1 MIFVIQFRKFVTTS
15 INFVYMGKCEQCI
28 VREFSALK
36 ALNKDELIRIADC
49 KTSYTVKKGETIFD
63 EGDSLNGIYCIKDGV
78 CKLSKLSDNG
88 KDQIVKL
95 VKKGELLGQR
105 SLISEETTNLSAV
118 AIEDMQVCFIPKQE
132 ILQFFNENNQFSL
145 NMMKSVCGDL
155 KDADDGMVNLAQ
167 KTVKQRLAETLLK
180 LETDFGIQEDGS
192 LKIQLSREEIAGMI
206 GTATESCIRLLSEF
220 NKEGWI
226 TLQGK
231 KITITNKKEMQRLI

>member
-1 MIFVIQFRKFVTTS
+1 
-15 INFVYMGKCEQCI
+15 MGKCEQCI
-28 VREFSALK
+28 VREFSAIK
-36 ALNKDELIRIADC
+36 ALNKDELLRIADC
-49 KTSYTVKKGETIFD
+49 KTSYSIKKGETVFN
-63 EGDSLNGIYCIKDGV
+63 EGDALNGIYCIKDGV

-105 SLISEETTNLSAV
+105 SLISEESTNLSAI

-155 KDADDGMVNLAQ
+155 KDADDNMVNLAQ
-167 KTVKQRLAETLLK
+167 KTVKQRLAEVLIK
-180 LETDFGIQEDGS
+180 LETDFGKHEDGT

-231 KITITNKKEMQRLI
+231 KITITNKKELQRII

>member
-1 MIFVIQFRKFVTTS
+1 MIFVIQFCIFVAIS
-15 INFVYMGKCEQCI
+15 INFGFMGKCEQCI

-36 ALNKDELIRIADC
+36 ALNKDELIRMADC
-49 KTSYTVKKGETIFD
+49 KTSYTVKKGEPIFD

-105 SLISEETTNLSAV
+105 SLISEESTNLSAV

-132 ILQFFNENNQFSL
+132 ILKFFNENNQFSL

-155 KDADDGMVNLAQ
+155 KDADDSMVNLAQ
-167 KTVKQRLAETLLK
+167 KTVKQRLAEILLK
-180 LETDFGIQEDGS
+180 LENDFGTFEDGS

-226 TLQGK
+226 NLQSK
-231 KITITNKKEMQRLI
+231 KITITNKKELQRMI

>member
-1 MIFVIQFRKFVTTS
+1 M
-15 INFVYMGKCEQCI
+15 

-36 ALNKDELIRIADC
+36 ALNKDELIKIADC
-49 KTSYTVKKGETIFD
+49 KTSYVVKKGETIFD

-105 SLISEETTNLSAV
+105 SLISEESTNLSAV

-155 KDADDGMVNLAQ
+155 KDADDNMVNLAQ

-180 LETDFGIQEDGS
+180 LESDFGSNDDGS
-192 LKIQLSREEIAGMI
+192 LKLQLSRDEIAGMI

-226 TLQGK
+226 SLQGK
-231 KITITNKKEMQRLI
+231 KITITNKKELQRMI

>member
-1 MIFVIQFRKFVTTS
+1 
-15 INFVYMGKCEQCI
+15 MGKCEQCI
-28 VREFSALK
+28 VREFSAIK
-36 ALNKDELIRIADC
+36 ALNKDELLRIADC
-49 KTSYTVKKGETIFD
+49 KTSYSIKKGETVFN
-63 EGDSLNGIYCIKDGV
+63 EGDALNGIYCIKDGV

-95 VKKGELLGQR
+95 LKKGDLLGQR
-105 SLISEETTNLSAV
+105 SLISEESTNLSAI
-118 AIEDMQVCFIPKQE
+118 AIDDMQVCFIPKQE

-155 KDADDGMVNLAQ
+155 KDADDNMVNLAQ
-167 KTVKQRLAETLLK
+167 KTVKQRLAEVLIK
-180 LETDFGIQEDGS
+180 LETDFGKHEDGT

-231 KITITNKKEMQRLI
+231 KITVTNKKELQRLI

>member
-1 MIFVIQFRKFVTTS
+1 M
-15 INFVYMGKCEQCI
+15 

-49 KTSYTVKKGETIFD
+49 KTSYVVKKGETIFD

-105 SLISEETTNLSAV
+105 SLISEESTNLSAI

-145 NMMKSVCGDL
+145 NMIKSVCGDL
-155 KDADDGMVNLAQ
+155 KDADDNMVNLAQ

-180 LETDFGIQEDGS
+180 LESDFGSNDDGS
-192 LKIQLSREEIAGMI
+192 LKLQLSRDEIAGMI

-226 TLQGK
+226 SLQGK
-231 KITITNKKEMQRLI
+231 KITITNKKELQRMI

>member
-1 MIFVIQFRKFVTTS
+1 
-15 INFVYMGKCEQCI
+15 MGKCEQCI
-28 VREFSALK
+28 VREFSAIK
-36 ALNKDELIRIADC
+36 ALNKDELLRIADC
-49 KTSYTVKKGETIFD
+49 KTSYSIKKGETVFN
-63 EGDSLNGIYCIKDGV
+63 EGDALNGIYCIKDGV

-105 SLISEETTNLSAV
+105 SLISEESTNLSAI

-155 KDADDGMVNLAQ
+155 KDADDNMVNLAQ
-167 KTVKQRLAETLLK
+167 KTVKQRLAEVLIK
-180 LETDFGIQEDGS
+180 LETDFGKYEDGT

-231 KITITNKKEMQRLI
+231 KITITNKKELQRII

>member
-1 MIFVIQFRKFVTTS
+1 
-15 INFVYMGKCEQCI
+15 MGKCEQCI
-28 VREFSALK
+28 VREFSAIK
-36 ALNKDELIRIADC
+36 ALNKDELLKIADC
-49 KTSYTVKKGETIFD
+49 KTSYTVKKGETVFD
-63 EGDSLNGIYCIKDGV
+63 EGDALNGIYCIKDGI

-105 SLISEETTNLSAV
+105 SLISEESTNLSAV
-118 AIEDMQVCFIPKQE
+118 AVEDMQICFIPKQE

-155 KDADDGMVNLAQ
+155 KDADENMVNLAQ

-180 LETDFGIQEDGS
+180 LETDFGIHEDGS

-220 NKEGWI
+220 NKEGWVS
-226 TLQGK
+226 LHGK
-231 KITITNKKEMQRLI
+231 KITLSNKRELQRII

>member
-1 MIFVIQFRKFVTTS
+1 
-15 INFVYMGKCEQCI
+15 MGKCEQCI
-28 VREFSALK
+28 VREFGALK
-36 ALNKDELIRIADC
+36 ALNKDELIRISDC
-49 KTSYTVKKGETIFD
+49 KTSYTVKKGETIFE

-88 KDQIVKL
+88 KDQILKL

-105 SLISEETTNLSAV
+105 SLISEESTNLSAI
-118 AIEDMQVCFIPKQE
+118 AIEDMQVCFVPKQE

-155 KDADDGMVNLAQ
+155 KDADDNMVNLAQ
-167 KTVKQRLAETLLK
+167 KTVKQRLAEILLK
-180 LETDFGIQEDGS
+180 LETDFGINDDGS

-231 KITITNKKEMQRLI
+231 KITITNKKELQRMV

>member
-1 MIFVIQFRKFVTTS
+1 M
-15 INFVYMGKCEQCI
+15 NKCEQCI

-49 KTSYTVKKGETIFD
+49 KTSYVVKKGETIFD

-105 SLISEETTNLSAV
+105 SLISEESTNLSAI

-155 KDADDGMVNLAQ
+155 KDADDNMVNLAQ

-180 LETDFGIQEDGS
+180 LESDFGSNDDGS
-192 LKIQLSREEIAGMI
+192 LKLQLSRDEIAGMI

-231 KITITNKKEMQRLI
+231 KITITNKKELQRMI

>member
-1 MIFVIQFRKFVTTS
+1 
-15 INFVYMGKCEQCI
+15 MGKCEQCI
-28 VREFSALK
+28 VREFSAIK
-36 ALNKDELIRIADC
+36 ALKKDELLRIADC
-49 KTSYTVKKGETIFD
+49 KTSYTVKKGETVFN
-63 EGDSLNGIYCIKDGV
+63 EGDALNGIYCIKDGV

-105 SLISEETTNLSAV
+105 SLISEESTNLSAV

-132 ILQFFNENNQFSL
+132 ILKFFNENNQFSL

-155 KDADDGMVNLAQ
+155 KDADDNMVNLAQ

-180 LETDFGIQEDGS
+180 LETDFGSHEDGS

-226 TLQGK
+226 SLQGK
-231 KITITNKKEMQRLI
+231 KITITNKKELQRLI

>member
-1 MIFVIQFRKFVTTS
+1 
-15 INFVYMGKCEQCI
+15 MGKCEQCI
-28 VREFSALK
+28 VREFSAIK
-36 ALNKDELIRIADC
+36 TLNKDELLRIADC
-49 KTSYTVKKGETIFD
+49 KTSYSIKKGETVFN
-63 EGDSLNGIYCIKDGV
+63 EGDALNGIYCIKDGV

-105 SLISEETTNLSAV
+105 SLISEESTNLSAI

-155 KDADDGMVNLAQ
+155 KDADDNMVNLAQ
-167 KTVKQRLAETLLK
+167 KTVKQRLAEVLIK
-180 LETDFGIQEDGS
+180 LETDFGKHEDGT

-226 TLQGK
+226 SLQGK
-231 KITITNKKEMQRLI
+231 KIIITNKK

>member
-1 MIFVIQFRKFVTTS
+1 M
-15 INFVYMGKCEQCI
+15 

-49 KTSYTVKKGETIFD
+49 KTSYVVKKGETIFD

-105 SLISEETTNLSAV
+105 SLISEESTNLSAI

-155 KDADDGMVNLAQ
+155 KDADDNMVNLAQ
-167 KTVKQRLAETLLK
+167 KTVKQRLAEILLK
-180 LETDFGIQEDGS
+180 LETDFGINDDGS

-220 NKEGWI
+220 NKLGIIE
-226 TLQGK
+226 LSGK
-231 KITITNKKEMQRLI
+231 KIILKDKIQLKRIS

>member
-1 MIFVIQFRKFVTTS
+1 MS
-15 INFVYMGKCEQCI
+15 KCEQCI

-118 AIEDMQVCFIPKQE
+118 AIEDMQVCYIPKQE

-155 KDADDGMVNLAQ
+155 KDADDNMVNLAQ

-180 LETDFGIQEDGS
+180 LETDFGIHEDGS
-192 LKIQLSREEIAGMI
+192 LKIQLSRDEIAGMI

-231 KITITNKKEMQRLI
+231 KITITNKKALQRMI

>member
-1 MIFVIQFRKFVTTS
+1 
-15 INFVYMGKCEQCI
+15 MGKCEQCI
-28 VREFSALK
+28 VREFSAIK
-36 ALNKDELIRIADC
+36 ALNKDELLKIADC
-49 KTSYTVKKGETIFD
+49 KTSYTVKKGETVFD
-63 EGDSLNGIYCIKDGV
+63 EGDALNGIYCIKDGI

-105 SLISEETTNLSAV
+105 SLISEESTNLSAV
-118 AIEDMQVCFIPKQE
+118 AVEDMQVCFIPKQE

-155 KDADDGMVNLAQ
+155 KDADDNMVNLAQ

-180 LETDFGIQEDGS
+180 LETDFGIHEDGS

-220 NKEGWI
+220 NKEDWI
-226 TLQGK
+226 SLQGK
-231 KITITNKKEMQRLI
+231 KITITNKKELQRIV

>member
-1 MIFVIQFRKFVTTS
+1 MS
-15 INFVYMGKCEQCI
+15 KCEQCI
-28 VREFSALK
+28 VREFSAIK
-36 ALNKDELIRIADC
+36 ALKKEELLRIADC
-49 KTSYTVKKGETIFD
+49 KTSYTIKKGEPIFY
-63 EGDSLNGIYCIKDGV
+63 EGDTLNGIYCIKDGV

-105 SLISEETTNLSAV
+105 SLISEESTNLSAI

-155 KDADDGMVNLAQ
+155 KDADDTMVNLAQ
-167 KTVKQRLAETLLK
+167 KTVKQRLAEVLIK
-180 LETDFGIQEDGS
+180 LETDFGIHEDGS
-192 LKIQLSREEIAGMI
+192 LKIQLSREEIGGMI

-220 NKEGWI
+220 NKEGWVS
-226 TLQGK
+226 LHGK
-231 KITITNKKEMQRLI
+231 KITLSNKRELQRII

>member
-1 MIFVIQFRKFVTTS
+1 M
-15 INFVYMGKCEQCI
+15 

-49 KTSYTVKKGETIFD
+49 KTSYVVKKGETIFD

-105 SLISEETTNLSAV
+105 SLISEESTNLSAI

-155 KDADDGMVNLAQ
+155 KDADDNMVNLAQ

-180 LETDFGIQEDGS
+180 LESDFGSNDDGS
-192 LKIQLSREEIAGMI
+192 LKLQLSRDEIAGMI
-206 GTATESCIRLLSEF
+206 GTATESCIRLLSDF
-220 NKEGWI
+220 NKLGWI
-226 TLQGK
+226 ELSGK
-231 KITITNKKEMQRLI
+231 KIVLKDINALKNLAD

>member
-1 MIFVIQFRKFVTTS
+1 
-15 INFVYMGKCEQCI
+15 MGKCEQCI
-28 VREFSALK
+28 VREFGALK
-36 ALNKDELIRIADC
+36 ALNKDELIRISDC

-105 SLISEETTNLSAV
+105 SLISEESTNLSAI

-155 KDADDGMVNLAQ
+155 KVADDNMVNLAQ
-167 KTVKQRLAETLLK
+167 KTVKQRLAEILLK
-180 LETDFGIQEDGS
+180 LETDFGINDDGS

-231 KITITNKKEMQRLI
+231 KITITNKKELQRMV

>member
-1 MIFVIQFRKFVTTS
+1 
-15 INFVYMGKCEQCI
+15 MGKCEQCI
-28 VREFSALK
+28 VREFSAIK
-36 ALNKDELIRIADC
+36 ALNKEELLKIADC
-49 KTSYTVKKGETIFD
+49 KTSYTVKKGETVFD
-63 EGDSLNGIYCIKDGV
+63 EGDALNGIYCIKDGI

-105 SLISEETTNLSAV
+105 SLISEESTNLSAV
-118 AIEDMQVCFIPKQE
+118 AVEDMQVCFIPKQE

-155 KDADDGMVNLAQ
+155 KDADDNMVNLAQ

-180 LETDFGIQEDGS
+180 LESDFGIHEDGS

-226 TLQGK
+226 SLQGK
-231 KITITNKKEMQRLI
+231 KITLSNKRELQRLI

>member
-1 MIFVIQFRKFVTTS
+1 MS
-15 INFVYMGKCEQCI
+15 KCEQCI
-28 VREFSALK
+28 VREFSAIK
-36 ALNKDELIRIADC
+36 ALKKEELLRIADC
-49 KTSYTVKKGETIFD
+49 KTSYTIKKGEPIFY
-63 EGDSLNGIYCIKDGV
+63 EGDTLNGIYCIKDGV

-105 SLISEETTNLSAV
+105 SLISEESTNLSAI

-155 KDADDGMVNLAQ
+155 KDADDTMVNLAQ
-167 KTVKQRLAETLLK
+167 KTVKQRLAEVLIK
-180 LETDFGIQEDGS
+180 LETDFGIHEDGS

-226 TLQGK
+226 SLQGK
-231 KITITNKKEMQRLI
+231 KITITNKKELQKIV